1 MAAIVKACDVSAS
14 IQNTGVECSAA
25 MGPVA
30 MLLIMP
36 PGLKWTDNDLLDFP
50 AYVEGKMHASAAT
63 RIRPLFGNAA
73 PIRMIENNDSEDTNQ
88 TFDDGS
94 EKFIRSGYANRKY
107 HTDKGGL
114 CLASSMRSF
123 LNTDYAF
130 VEIDKQGTIC
140 FKKNS
145 DGTYS
150 GFPSTSMGGV
160 TPKAATFTEAYMNG
174 FRIGYDLTNYVNSGV
189 IMKGAESILDFMGL
203 IDTEVTA
210 PVASTTTRLK
220 IGVKT
225 ECAGT
230 DLVALLGVTL
240 AAAGN
245 FVVTNA
251 STGAAVSIT
260 GASIVSGNIELAGT
274 FTTATTYRVALAA
287 SSTLYTNGVEGYE
300 GVKYKDI
307 LIP

>member
-1 MAAIVKACDVSAS
+1 MAALVKACDVSS

-25 MGPVA
+25 MGPAA
-30 MLLIMP
+30 MFLIMP
-36 PGLKWTDNDLLDFP
+36 PGLKWTNSDLSDFP
-50 AYVEGKMHASAAT
+50 AYVEQKMHASAET
-63 RIRPLFGNAA
+63 RIYPLFGNSA
-73 PIRMIENNDSEDTNQ
+73 PIRSIEANDSDDTIQ
-88 TFDDGS
+88 TFDDGV
-94 EKFIRSGYANRKY
+94 EKFIRSGYANRIY
-107 HTDKGGL
+107 RTEKGGL
-114 CLASSMRSF
+114 CLAASMRSL
-123 LNTDYAF
+123 LNIGYAF
-130 VEIDKQGTIC
+130 VEIDKEGNIC

-150 GFPSTSMGGV
+150 GFPSTGMGGV
-160 TPKAATFTEAYMNG
+160 TPKAATFTESYMNG
-174 FRIGYDLTNYVNSGV
+174 FRLSYDVSTYINSGL

-203 IDTEVTA
+203 IDTNVTA
-210 PVASTTTRLK
+210 FTASTTTRLK

-225 ECAGT
+225 QCAGT

-240 AAAGN
+240 AVAGN

-274 FTTATTYRVALAA
+274 FTTATTYRVALAPSA
-287 SSTLYTNGVEGYE
+287 TLYTNGVEGYE